1 MVRHQE
7 EVKMGRFADLLDA
20 PSQEPMACEKS
31 EKSEIRDTDDGD
43 HNHDGDLIRLI
54 RFFRNLESN
63 RPAGVDLA
71 EWQQAVEDARTFLTT
86 WGEQAAKL
94 GWTSEDL
101 FGVHQ
106 PPARPSSTYRR
117 LSRYDATGLVWL
129 LDGRRVV
136 ALTEDTATIAT
147 PNGGRL
153 TFRPHRPDAR

>member
-1 MVRHQE
+1 
-7 EVKMGRFADLLDA
+7 MGRFADLLDE
-20 PSQEPMACEKS
+20 PSQEPVACEKS
-31 EKSEIRDTDDGD
+31 EKSEIRYTGD
-43 HNHDGDLIRLI
+43 IPDPDNHNHSGDLIRLI

-71 EWQQAVEDARTFLTT
+71 EWQQAVEDARAFLST

-101 FGVHQ
+101 LGLHQ
-106 PPARPSSTYRR
+106 PPPKPSSTYRR

-136 ALTEDTATIAT
+136 ALTEDAATIRS
-147 PNGGRL
+147 PGGMNL
-153 TFRPHRPDAR
+153 TFRRRVAT